1 MSPTH
6 ESIFCQKNLSFS
18 LKNML
23 FRQKMDSYEWGS
35 RGGGESSKMVC
46 GLMSFM
52 DVPQACWSFFEQIG
66 YKFSQQ

>member
-35 RGGGESSKMVC
+35 RGGGIIKN
-46 GLMSFM
+46 GLWS
-52 DVPQACWSFFEQIG
+52 DVIYGRSPGVLEFFRANWL
-66 YKFSQQ
+66 

>member
-1 MSPTH
+1 MIELFPLFW
-6 ESIFCQKNLSFS
+6 EEFEDNKKVLSK
-18 LKNML
+18 LTYL
-23 FRQKMDSYEWGS
+23 RG
-35 RGGGESSKMVC
+35 GGGESSKMVC